1 MHNGRHRLQS
11 LEDLHFGLVDK
22 FWKDLAAEEVV
33 EEHSLTDMKVSAG
46 VKEKY
51 LPSQYSAPKKRVDDS
66 TQTRNSSKRIHRV
79 PVANGYAEEAPGNE
93 VENKF
98 EDEETE
104 DEETEDEV
112 YSEDEDS
119 EGGMDSKGSE
129 DEIESEDLQDI
140 GERTEEK
147 VAMLGDIDVATAFLT
162 YRGAACAHTL
172 SSIHEKLQ
180 ALWKCDYNRT
190 MALSEVLKARPA
202 SAEQEFFWLYLANC
216 IKRLPRKNSKSKNV
230 DPSTIA
236 QNKNDKQ
243 SLAVEL
249 KDIHHRTTCTMPIGE
264 VTSQGLKTKKSK
276 VTHDPKRVAI
286 LLKEALEFAGKEFG
300 VEDAALV
307 GLQVVA
313 NKKDVHVMARV
324 GHIYVLA
331 HQGDVTIPNSLH
343 SLSDIDHDFPMR
355 KALEKS
361 FKQGIEP
368 ILKAVRQGCMH
379 N

>member
-1 MHNGRHRLQS
+1 MPS
-11 LEDLHFGLVDK
+11 DLHFGLVDK

-147 VAMLGDIDVATAFLT
+147 VAMLGDID
-162 YRGAACAHTL
+162 
-172 SSIHEKLQ
+172 

-216 IKRLPRKNSKSKNV
+216 IKRLPRKNSKSKKSYSESAGMAAYILPICEV
-230 DPSTIA
+230 FLQDPNNG
-236 QNKNDKQ
+236 NKNDKQ